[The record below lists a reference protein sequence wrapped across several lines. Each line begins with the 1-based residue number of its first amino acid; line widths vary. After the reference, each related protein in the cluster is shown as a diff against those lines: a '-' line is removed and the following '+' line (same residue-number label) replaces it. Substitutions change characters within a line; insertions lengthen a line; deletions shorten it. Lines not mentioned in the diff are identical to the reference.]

1 MRNVAVPDD
10 DVYRMPD
17 AAENRYESSTAAFQE
32 LSGNLEYARDLVRGG
47 RHLERLQ
54 VRAFDVADLYRA
66 AWVQAVSALD
76 HWVHRELYDRAL
88 GLALNVREPR
98 PPRFFALQI
107 PMRLFEDVH
116 HHAKTLPEAFAAH
129 LRAHFGYQSFQAP
142 DKIKQALAHV
152 SDVSL
157 WPSVA
162 RYLAESGNGEL
173 TSQDA
178 VVACLKDIVHRRN
191 KIAHEADRDPG
202 DGTKRLSISADEASR
217 TIDQV
222 EQIAGAIAAALGSPP
237 AAVPGQPV
245 PDGRSARVSATAG
258 RTARQ
263 ELYRQFWAEF
273 KPVVER
279 HGWTKSASPAV
290 NGWNMPGGV
299 TGTTWALSF
308 SMFGCRAEL
317 YFEHTDPAT
326 NLARW
331 RTLFER
337 RDEIVAR
344 FGGELIF
351 DELPNNKGCR
361 IETRL
366 FGVTVDDRPEWP
378 RIRQWMEDSQTR
390 LRAAVDA
397 VGGVPDIVAPLGSA
411 EV

>member
-1 MRNVAVPDD
+1 MATPEDD
-10 DVYRMPD
+10 IHRMPD
-17 AAENRYESSTAAFQE
+17 ATESKHESSTTAFQE

-88 GLALNVREPR
+88 GLAVNVGAPR

-116 HHAKTLPEAFAAH
+116 HHSKTLPQAFAAH

-162 RYLAESGNGEL
+162 TYLADNGDGEL
-173 TSQDA
+173 TSQDS

-191 KIAHEADRDPG
+191 KIAHEADRDPD
-202 DGTKRLSISADEASR
+202 DGTKRLSISADEVSR
-217 TIDQV
+217 TVDQI
-222 EQIAGAIAAALGSPP
+222 EQIASAIAAVLGSP
-237 AAVPGQPV
+237 AATSGQPV
-245 PDGRSARVSATAG
+245 TDGKQTQVPATVG
-258 RTARQ
+258 LTAKQ

-273 KPVVER
+273 KPIVER
-279 HGWTKSASPAV
+279 HGWTKAAPPAA

-299 TGTTWALSF
+299 TGTTWAQSF

-331 RTLFER
+331 RILFER
-337 RDEIVAR
+337 RDEITAH

-351 DELPNNKGCR
+351 DDLPNNKGCR

-378 RIRQWMEDSQTR
+378 HIRHWMEDSQTR

-397 VGGVPDIVAPLGSA
+397 VGGVPNIVAPLGST

>member
-1 MRNVAVPDD
+1 
-10 DVYRMPD
+10 MPD
-17 AAENRYESSTAAFQE
+17 VPENKDEPSTAAFQE

-47 RHLERLQ
+47 RHLERLK
-54 VRAFDVADLYRA
+54 VGAFDVADLYRA

-88 GLALNVREPR
+88 GFALNVREPR
-98 PPRFFALQI
+98 PPKFFALQI

-116 HHAKTLPEAFAAH
+116 HHAKTLPQAFATH

-157 WPSVA
+157 WPNVA
-162 RYLAESGNGEL
+162 THLANSGDREL

-191 KIAHEADRDPG
+191 KIAHEADRDPD
-202 DGTKRLSISADEASR
+202 DGTKRLSISADEVGRAV
-217 TIDQV
+217 DQV
-222 EQIAGAIAAALGSPP
+222 EQIASAIAAVLGPPP
-237 AAVPGQPV
+237 AAMPGHPV
-245 PDGRSARVSATAG
+245 TDGTAQVSATVG
-258 RTARQ
+258 LTPKQ

-273 KPVVER
+273 KPIAER
-279 HGWTKSASPAV
+279 HRWTKAASPAT

-299 TGTTWALSF
+299 TGTTWAQSF
-308 SMFGCRAEL
+308 SRFGCRAEL

-331 RTLFER
+331 RILFEQ
-337 RDEIVAR
+337 RDEIVAH

-351 DELPNNKGCR
+351 DELPNNFGCR

-397 VGGVPDIVAPLGSA
+397 VGGVPNIVAPLGSTA
-411 EV
+411 V